1 MSRVIN
7 FVQDRTKK
15 VQIQDQQDRKVFL
28 KVVVGLV
35 ITLAIMVLVGGVRLG
50 FNWQLEQATKTY
62 ASTQKNLELSEQ
74 EQTQYQSF
82 IQKVMVLSEIYAE
95 RRDKQE
101 ALAFFRTLFDQGVSI
116 SGLSYDDKNKELTF
130 SLTANSVFV
139 LEMVLNRID
148 SPETREKYPDISP
161 DSIRRGADGK
171 YTAKIT
177 VSLS

>member
-1 MSRVIN
+1 MPRVIN
-7 FVQDRTKK
+7 FVQDRAKQT
-15 VQIQDQQDRKVFL
+15 QIQDAQDRKILF
-28 KVVVGLV
+28 KVVIGLV
-35 ITLAIMVLVGGVRLG
+35 VALVLLVVAGGVRLG
-50 FNWQLEQATKTY
+50 FNWQLEQAKKTY
-62 ASTQKNLELSEQ
+62 ATTQKNLELSEQ

-82 IQKVMVLSEIYAE
+82 MQKVVVLSEIYAE

-116 SGLSYDDKNKELTF
+116 SGLSYDDKNKALTF

-148 SPETREKYPDISP
+148 SPETRAKYPDISP

-177 VSLS
+177 VAL